1 MKLRPPRSVPRTSKV
16 ASWPR
21 RLSCADYSP
30 DSPTTRT
37 RGSAP
42 GPLPGGSRCPG
53 RGARATTCPFRL
65 AGQSDPALA
74 PRRAENAEI
83 LLDRFCTDAV
93 AVEVTHRS
101 ARRLFDLS
109 GLAPLREAVRPP
121 RRPEPGRG
129 RGRPRLLPEAPGP
142 ELAPPAPPIMRF
154 ERPAIENSALDAAM
168 AFAEQTI
175 RRTRHTLAVLRSEGS
190 QLSADDWAAA
200 MPDVEG
206 PFSEWPFGFLKRQGG
221 NKPSFSLTVQHI
233 QRPHSVRRTSGPHT
247 DSSGSYRNSRNRCY
261 SSIERQRGLAISRTA
276 VPTELTLS

>member
-1 MKLRPPRSVPRTSKV
+1 MKMRPPRSAPRTSKV

-30 DSPTTRT
+30 ASPTMRT

-42 GPLPGGSRCPG
+42 GPLPDGSLCPG
-53 RGARATTCPFRL
+53 RGERATTCPFRL
-65 AGQSDPALA
+65 AGQSDPTPV
-74 PRRAENAEI
+74 PRRVENAGI
-83 LLDRFCTDAV
+83 LLDRFCTDTV

-101 ARRLFDLS
+101 VRPLFGLS

-142 ELAPPAPPIMRF
+142 ELPAPPIMRF
-154 ERPAIENSALDAAM
+154 ERPAIDYSALDAAM

-190 QLSADDWAAA
+190 QLTADDWVAAL
-200 MPDVEG
+200 PDVQG
-206 PFSEWPFGFLKRQGG
+206 PFLKWPFGFLKRQGG

-233 QRPHSVRRTSGPHT
+233 QHPHSLG
-247 DSSGSYRNSRNRCY
+247 
-261 SSIERQRGLAISRTA
+261 
-276 VPTELTLS
+276 